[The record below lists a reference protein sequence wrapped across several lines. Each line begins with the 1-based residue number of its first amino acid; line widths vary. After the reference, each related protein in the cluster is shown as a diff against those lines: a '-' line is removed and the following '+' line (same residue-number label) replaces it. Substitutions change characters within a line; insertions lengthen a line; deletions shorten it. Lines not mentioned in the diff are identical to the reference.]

1 VRAWAL
7 AALLVCACAPE
18 KPPAEDEITALD
30 CAQPFDALS
39 ARVLT
44 QHLTPAPRDTTQP
57 YRFYT
62 SEDGRTSYLITEPE
76 APAHPAVMMQQARNG
91 QVSTTGCRYGDQGAY
106 DQLLKYLDGLKTWR
120 RS

>member
-1 VRAWAL
+1 VRAAAL

-18 KPPAEDEITALD
+18 KPPAEEIATLD
-30 CAQPFDALS
+30 CALPFDALS

-44 QHLTPAPRDTTQP
+44 QHLTPAPRDVTQP